1 MSSLA
6 EAQRAAHAGEPGSQ
20 PPAAP
25 EPSFVRALRGIDHAL
40 AKIEEIALALCLL
53 ALLLIGVLGAVK
65 RNFLPP
71 SPFWIDEA
79 VRYSVF
85 FIGLLGAALATQ
97 SERLFNIDMFA
108 RLMSVRGKLIIRM
121 LSAAFTIGV
130 CWIFLSSSL
139 LLRDVLHGEEGEL
152 FEPTTGILSLPI
164 AMIAIMVHLA
174 LHFLIAGY
182 YLVTGGTP
190 PELAGPQAPHA

>member
-6 EAQRAAHAGEPGSQ
+6 EAQRAAGEPGDH
-20 PPAAP
+20 PLAGP
-25 EPSFVRALRGIDHAL
+25 EPGLVRTLRGIDHAL
-40 AKIEEIALALCLL
+40 AKIEEVALALCLL
-53 ALLLIGVLGAVK
+53 TLLLIGVLGAVK

-108 RLMSVRGKLIIRM
+108 RLMSVRGKLIVRM
-121 LSAAFTIGV
+121 LAAAFTIGV
-130 CWIFLSSSL
+130 CSLFLRSSL
-139 LLRDVLHGEEGEL
+139 LLREVLAGEEGEL
-152 FEPTTGILSLPI
+152 ISPSTGILSLPI
-164 AMIAIMVHLA
+164 AMVAIMLHLA
-174 LHFLIAGY
+174 LHFLISGY

>member
-6 EAQRAAHAGEPGSQ
+6 EAQRAAHVGDE
-20 PPAAP
+20 PPAPP
-25 EPSFVRALRGIDHAL
+25 EPHLVRVLRSLDRGL
-40 AKIEEIALALCLL
+40 AKLEEVALALCLL
-53 ALLLIGVLGAVK
+53 ALLLVGVLGALK
-65 RNFLPP
+65 RNFFPP

-97 SERLFNIDMFA
+97 SDRLFNIDMFA
-108 RLMSVRGKLIIRM
+108 RLMSVRGKLIVRM
-121 LSAAFTIGV
+121 LASAFTIGV
-130 CWIFLSSSL
+130 CFIFLESSL
-139 LLRDVLHGEEGEL
+139 ILREVLKGEEGEL

-164 AMIAIMVHLA
+164 AMIAIMVHLT

>member
-6 EAQRAAHAGEPGSQ
+6 EAQRAASSGGSTPLPPEPG
-20 PPAAP
+20 
-25 EPSFVRALRGIDHAL
+25 FVRALRGVDRGLAKVEEVAL
-40 AKIEEIALALCLL
+40 AICLL
-53 ALLLIGVLGAVK
+53 VLLLIGVLGAVK

-108 RLMSVRGKLIIRM
+108 RLMGVRGKLVMKI
-121 LSAAFTIGV
+121 LAAAFTIAV
-130 CWIFLSSSL
+130 CAIFLESSL
-139 LLRDVLHGEEGEL
+139 LLRAVLKGEEGEL
-152 FEPTTGILSLPI
+152 LDPSTGILSLPI
-164 AMIAIMVHLA
+164 AMIAIMVHMG
-174 LHFLIAGY
+174 LHIVIAAY
-182 YLVTGGTP
+182 YLATGGTP

>member
-6 EAQRAAHAGEPGSQ
+6 EAQRAASTGESPPLPPEPGL
-20 PPAAP
+20 
-25 EPSFVRALRGIDHAL
+25 VRVLRAVDRTL
-40 AKIEEIALALCLL
+40 AKIEEIALAACLL
-53 ALLLIGVLGAVK
+53 VLLLVGVLGAVK

-97 SERLFNIDMFA
+97 SDRLFNIDMFA
-108 RLMSVRGKLIIRM
+108 RAMSVRGKLIVRM

-130 CWIFLSSSL
+130 CLIFLESSL
-139 LLRDVLHGEEGEL
+139 LLREVLHGEEGEL
-152 FEPTTGILSLPI
+152 FEPATGILSLPI
-164 AMIAIMVHLA
+164 AMVAIMIHLA
-174 LHFLIAGY
+174 IHFAISAY

-190 PELAGPQAPHA
+190 PELLGPQVPHA